1 MLKKIFSGVQ
11 PSGNLHLG
19 NFLGAIKNFV
29 SLQNQENTDCVY
41 CIVDLHAITTKQD
54 PKALKENI
62 RETLATF
69 IASGIDPKKALYLI
83 SLAVSAHSEGAW
95 ILSCIARMGWLNRM
109 TQFKEKAGKDKEKAS
124 VGLYS
129 YPILMASDILLYDS
143 THVPVGD
150 DQKQHLELCRDIAQ
164 KFNLDF
170 NVPDFLK
177 VPEPII
183 QKYFSRIMSL
193 KDGTKKMSKSDP
205 SDLSRVN
212 LTDDK
217 DVIKNKIKKAKT
229 DSLPIS
235 EKDIEKRFEAKNL
248 LEIYSSLSEK
258 KIEDTINQFDGRN
271 FSEFKEKLS
280 DIMVEKISPIS
291 LEINKLLNDK
301 KYLDKILIEGI
312 EKADKIANKK
322 ILEMKKLLDFKMFVQ
337 TQTTPNPNSLK
348 FIPGKA
354 VSNKGPIEITD
365 KKNIN
370 NELVK
375 NILSINGVTGIFLGE
390 DFLSVN
396 KKSEIEWQD
405 LKHIIISYINEFY
418 SSGNELVIDDKSE
431 KNVSEF
437 KEIEKKIIK
446 ILETKIRPAVA
457 RDGGDIKFNKFE
469 NGIVE
474 VKLQGSC
481 SGCPSSVITLK
492 NGVQNLLT
500 HYIPEVKEVIAI

>member
-54 PKALKENI
+54 PKILKENI

-69 IASGIDPKKALYLI
+69 IASGIDPKKSI
-83 SLAVSAHSEGAW
+83 IFNQSAVSAHSEGAW

-235 EKDIEKRFEAKNL
+235 QKDIEKRFEAKNL

-258 KIEDTINQFDGRN
+258 KIEDTINQFDGKN
-271 FSEFKEKLS
+271 FSEFKEELS

-322 ILEMKKLLDFKMFVQ
+322 ILEMKK
-337 TQTTPNPNSLK
+337 
-348 FIPGKA
+348 
-354 VSNKGPIEITD
+354 
-365 KKNIN
+365 
-370 NELVK
+370 
-375 NILSINGVTGIFLGE
+375 
-390 DFLSVN
+390 
-396 KKSEIEWQD
+396 
-405 LKHIIISYINEFY
+405 IIGF
-418 SSGNELVIDDKSE
+418 
-431 KNVSEF
+431 
-437 KEIEKKIIK
+437 
-446 ILETKIRPAVA
+446 
-457 RDGGDIKFNKFE
+457 
-469 NGIVE
+469 
-474 VKLQGSC
+474 
-481 SGCPSSVITLK
+481 
-492 NGVQNLLT
+492 
-500 HYIPEVKEVIAI
+500 